1 MSVIEDHIT
10 NRHIL
15 HRIRCPGD
23 DDGAE
28 SKEMLLSVGRLAKI
42 LVFGVQPESTL
53 INPFTALSR

>member
-1 MSVIEDHIT
+1 MSVIEYHIT

-28 SKEMLLSVGRLAKI
+28 SKEVLLRVGRLANI
-42 LVFGVQPESTL
+42 LVFGVQPESVPT
-53 INPFTALSR
+53 NPFTALSR